1 MNGRVYDPLVGRFL
15 SPDPF
20 VQDISNSQSHKRYS
34 YCLNN
39 PVEYTDLTGEFFW
52 IPIVIGAVMGGVM
65 GAVQADMNGKPWHQG
80 LIWGALIGGATG
92 YLAGFAPT
100 HWVGSTLYGA
110 GLIAAS
116 GGGMA
121 YVTGGN
127 VKLAMITGAIV
138 VSAMGIAYSEQ
149 CGNWTKGKG
158 FQSND
163 NV

>member
-1 MNGRVYDPLVGRFL
+1 
-15 SPDPF
+15 

-65 GAVQADMNGKPWHQG
+65 GAVQADMNRKPWHEG
-80 LIWGALIGGATG
+80 LIWGALIEGAIG
-92 YLAGFAPT
+92 YLSGFIPT
-100 HWVGSTLYGA
+100 HWVGSTLYGV
-110 GLIAAS
+110 GLGAAS

-127 VKLAMITGAIV
+127 VKQAMITGVIV
-138 VSAMGIAYSEQ
+138 GSVLGFASYEQ
-149 CGNWTKGKG
+149 FGNWTNRKV
-158 FQSND
+158 FQCND